1 MVCRSDSFCEPNVDR
16 VENTSFEVAR
26 ELVRYASPPVTLERD
41 PCALATLLAN
51 CVTVE
56 QRLPAALLIAA
67 KTHAPTLAGL
77 AGETVLAQKD
87 SRSKVMTYYRQL
99 LWGDAGTL
107 ADHVLLWWLRPLGE

>member
-1 MVCRSDSFCEPNVDR
+1 M
-16 VENTSFEVAR
+16 AR
-26 ELVRYASPPVTLERD
+26 ELVRYASPPLTLERD

-51 CVTVE
+51 CVSVE

-77 AGETVLAQKD
+77 SGETLLAQKD